1 MSVENKTLV
10 ARVLRSWSQMV
21 RQRRLVVLLI
31 TCILTVGGLVYTAR
45 TLGVTTDTSSVV
57 SDELR
62 WRQIYSDFQ
71 EAFPSLQNELVV
83 LVEANT
89 PDLADDGARRL
100 ATALKADTSIFESVY
115 QLDGGAFFDSYGLWY
130 LNPDTLSALVER
142 VNTASDLLSTLE
154 QNLTLQGLATV
165 LDSVARDTG
174 AASYNSGEESGL
186 APVLGLLAAST
197 FAATE
202 GSFAP
207 VPWSILFAGRPAVTS
222 EQRRIISARPRMAFA
237 NKVPGREAMDRIRQV
252 SRDLGLTERNG
263 VSVQLTGKVAI
274 ETEELE
280 TAVKG
285 VRQTGLLAGGSV
297 ALILFVALRSVRL
310 ILGCLAALVTGL
322 VATSA
327 FAAFAIGQLNLI
339 SVAFAVLYVG
349 LGIDYALHL
358 CMRYRAHLA
367 TGSTNATAVDNAV
380 VEIGPSLALSALTT
394 AACFLTFITT
404 DFTGVSEL
412 GVIGAVGMVFSFFVT
427 LTVLPAFMA
436 TFPSASPAV
445 LVSEGLPRLAKKID
459 GSRKV
464 VLFMATVTAA
474 ATLLLLPRVTFDDD
488 PLNLRDPNSES
499 MTAYRTLSSDS
510 MAQPLTI
517 SVIAENALE
526 ASVAAKKLDALP
538 EVRGTL
544 RLADFVP
551 REQLSKR
558 RLLRELA
565 SQLPSPVPTIQSD
578 VSGSDVVAQLAKSV
592 NEIRWV
598 GSDEE
603 RMIAR
608 QLYHVLRRWERHSEG
623 WAPSDQSLHLA
634 KLETALMGSLK
645 DGLIRLRQSAE
656 AEPVSEATLPNDLKR
671 RWVTEDGR
679 QRVEV
684 TSAVPLTTTD
694 ETRRFVKAVR
704 SADPGATGEAV
715 SQVETGRVAV
725 AAFQQALLAAGLIT
739 MVLLV
744 LLLRSAK
751 DAAIVVGPLVLAA
764 VWTGALVVLFD
775 LQFNFANVIALPL
788 LLGVGVDNGIHMMHH
803 ARSRPSS
810 PNPLKSSTSRAV
822 LFASLTTIASFG
834 NLAFSVHVGM
844 ASMGRLLTLG
854 MICVLIA
861 TLVVMPA
868 LLATRRLDLVEE
880 VARTGR

>member
-1 MSVENKTLV
+1 
-10 ARVLRSWSQMV
+10 MV
-21 RQRRLVVLLI
+21 RRRRLSVLLI
-31 TCILTVGGLVYTAR
+31 TFMLTIGGLVFTVR

-57 SDELR
+57 SDELH
-62 WRQIYSDFQ
+62 WRQTYSAFQ

-83 LVEANT
+83 LVEADT

-100 ATALKADTSIFESVY
+100 ATALKADTAIFESVY

-130 LNPDTLSALVER
+130 LDADTLSALVER
-142 VNTASDLLSTLE
+142 VNTASGLLSTLE
-154 QNLTLQGLATV
+154 QNLTLQGLAAV
-165 LDSVARDTG
+165 LDSVVGDAG
-174 AASYNSGEESGL
+174 AASHNSGEESGL
-186 APVLGLLAAST
+186 VPVLGLLTAST

-222 EQRRIISARPRMAFA
+222 ERRRIISARPRMAFA
-237 NKVPGREAMDRIRQV
+237 NRVPGREAMERIRRA

-263 VSVQLTGKVAI
+263 VSVRLTGKVAI

-280 TAVKG
+280 TAVES
-285 VRQTGLLAGGSV
+285 VRKAGLLAGGSV
-297 ALILFVALRSVRL
+297 ALILFVALRSIRL

-367 TGSTNATAVDNAV
+367 VGSTNATAVDDAV

-394 AACFLTFITT
+394 AACFLTFLTT
-404 DFTGVSEL
+404 DFTGISEL
-412 GVIGAVGMVFSFFVT
+412 GLIGAVGMVLSFFVT

-436 TFPSASPAV
+436 TFPSASSSV
-445 LVSEGLPRLAKKID
+445 LVSEGLPRLAKKVD

-464 VLFMATVTAA
+464 ILFVATVATA
-474 ATLLLLPRVTFDDD
+474 ATLLLLPRVTFDDN
-488 PLNLRDPNSES
+488 PLNLRDPDSES
-499 MTAYRTLSSDS
+499 MTAYRALSSDS

-517 SVIAENALE
+517 SVITENALE
-526 ASVAAKKLDALP
+526 ASAVAQTLDALP
-538 EVRGTL
+538 EVRSTI

-551 REQLSKR
+551 RDQLSKR

-565 SQLPSPVPTIQSD
+565 SQLPSPVPTAQSN
-578 VSGSDVVAQLAKSV
+578 VSGLDVVAQLAKSV

-598 GSDEE
+598 GNNEE
-603 RMIAR
+603 RMVAR

-623 WAPSDQSLHLA
+623 WKPSDRPLHLA

-645 DGLIRLRQSAE
+645 DGLIRLRQSAA
-656 AEPVSEATLPNDLKR
+656 AEPVSEATLPSDLKR

-679 QRVEV
+679 QRVEI
-684 TSAVPLTTTD
+684 TSAVPLATTAGA
-694 ETRRFVKAVR
+694 RRFVKAVR
-704 SADPGATGEAV
+704 SADPEATGEAV

-725 AAFQQALLAAGLIT
+725 SAFQQALLVAGLVT
-739 MVLLV
+739 TVLLV
-744 LLLRSAK
+744 FLLRSAK

-764 VWTGALVVLFD
+764 VWTGALVVLFNI
-775 LQFNFANVIALPL
+775 QFNFANLIALPL
-788 LLGVGVDNGIHMMHH
+788 LLGVGVDNGIHMIHH
-803 ARSRPSS
+803 ARSRPSV
-810 PNPLKSSTSRAV
+810 PDPLKSSTSRAV

-854 MICVLIA
+854 MICVLVA

-868 LLATRRLDLVEE
+868 LLATRRLNSVEG
-880 VARTGR
+880 VAKTGR